1 LERAESVTRAEQTG
15 HFTVVAPKYIEST
28 GLSLQHVINVDQQS
42 GILSAEEL
50 KSLQAGKTFI
60 IRYALLT
67 AVLFGAAYLCYSN
80 FSWAHT
86 NALWFGI
93 ILCTST
99 SFVSFMLTEWAYH
112 QPTGIF
118 LMVSMGSVVV
128 RLFNLAIAFGLGQFF
143 LEFSPMA
150 LAASLLVSYFSYFVI
165 EIIYIH
171 NKALT
176 EGQ

>member
-1 LERAESVTRAEQTG
+1 MSLEHA
-15 HFTVVAPKYIEST
+15 IN
-28 GLSLQHVINVDQQS
+28 LQQNAGV
-42 GILSAEEL
+42 LSANEL
-50 KSLQAGKTFI
+50 KSLKAGKAFLVQ
-60 IRYALLT
+60 YALLT
-67 AVLFGAAYLCYSN
+67 VALFGAAFFAYSN
-80 FSWAHT
+80 FAWAHT

-93 ILCTST
+93 LLCTST

-143 LEFSPMA
+143 LGFNPMA

-165 EIIYIH
+165 EVLYIH

-176 EGQ
+176 DGQ